1 MSVEINYKKKYL
13 ELRGKYINDLDMA
26 FRLGVEQGM
35 QQAQQQQAQDAKAE
49 AQEMQ
54 MQQKQIEA
62 QGMGGQ
68 NAPEGG
74 DASPKPEQ
82 PDQPGQSGD
91 APKPAGMSD
100 QAEAQGSELDQ
111 HIGKLESLLGGNKE
125 PEIQKSLQAIM
136 SLRKSQRDALDM
148 KKAESA
154 IQGIAKALHK
164 PEFKF
169 GVQAAAN
176 LTDNA
181 KKSVSLQH
189 KIVNDV
195 MKAWADEDSKASKD
209 IKNIL
214 DIESITGK

>member
-1 MSVEINYKKKYL
+1 MSQEINYKKKYL

-35 QQAQQQQAQDAKAE
+35 QQAQQQQAIDAKAE

-62 QGMGGQ
+62 QGMAAQ
-68 NAPEGG
+68 NTPEGES
-74 DASPKPEQ
+74 APTNPEQ
-82 PDQPGQSGD
+82 PGEG
-91 APKPAGMSD
+91 PKPPGMPD
-100 QAEAQGSELDQ
+100 QTEQQGSELDQ
-111 HIGKLESLLGGNKE
+111 HIGKLEGLLGSSSE
-125 PEIQKSLQAIM
+125 PEIQKSLQALM
-136 SLRKSQRDALDM
+136 SLRKAQRDALDM

-164 PEFKF
+164 PAFKF

-181 KKSVSLQH
+181 KKSVTLQH